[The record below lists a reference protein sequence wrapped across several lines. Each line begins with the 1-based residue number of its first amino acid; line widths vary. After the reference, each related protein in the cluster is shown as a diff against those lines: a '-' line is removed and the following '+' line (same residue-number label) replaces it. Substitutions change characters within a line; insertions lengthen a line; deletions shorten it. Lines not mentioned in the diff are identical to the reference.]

1 MNIREFESY
10 SRCMSGSYPH
20 MGQLRLSFK
29 LTMVFRGLREVVAI
43 VKEEEEDDDEE
54 EEEEEEETSRTSG
67 SLILSDYRY
76 SGRST

>member
-1 MNIREFESY
+1 MNIQEFESY

-43 VKEEEEDDDEE
+43 VKEEEEDDDD
-54 EEEEEEETSRTSG
+54 EEEEEETSRTSG

>member
-43 VKEEEEDDDEE
+43 VKEEED
-54 EEEEEEETSRTSG
+54 EEEEETSRTSG

>member
-20 MGQLRLSFK
+20 IGQLRLSFK

-43 VKEEEEDDDEE
+43 VKEE